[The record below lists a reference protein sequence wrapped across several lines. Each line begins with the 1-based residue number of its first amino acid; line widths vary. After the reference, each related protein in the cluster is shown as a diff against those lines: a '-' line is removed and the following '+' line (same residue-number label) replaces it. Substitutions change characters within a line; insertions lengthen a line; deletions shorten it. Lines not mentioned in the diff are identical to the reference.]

1 MLRLVPRSWMS
12 GANKFK
18 LHKQIL
24 PSVQTWCRRW
34 SSTVSLR
41 RS

>member
-24 PSVQTWCRRW
+24 P
-34 SSTVSLR
+34 TV
-41 RS
+41 